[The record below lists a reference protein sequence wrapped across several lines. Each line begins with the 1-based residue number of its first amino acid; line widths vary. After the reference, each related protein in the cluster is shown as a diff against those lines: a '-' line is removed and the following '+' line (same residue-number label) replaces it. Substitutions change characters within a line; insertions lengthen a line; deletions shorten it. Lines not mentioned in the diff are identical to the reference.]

1 MMSSSQTKSKG
12 FGLGFLLFIFLFIHI
27 FHFSLW
33 AKSGCCLE
41 NSAYDPSLEV
51 IFQGKILKVYF
62 PSKGLAVSTFKT
74 PFSLHA

>member
-1 MMSSSQTKSKG
+1 LVDLVSGENTADGRMMSSSQTKAKG

-41 NSAYDPSLEV
+41 NSAYDPNLEV
-51 IFQGKILKVYF
+51 
-62 PSKGLAVSTFKT
+62 TFKGK
-74 PFSLHA
+74 F